1 VGFSRREGL
10 ASPPGSGAKAPRG
23 LKPTLLIFLALLCS
37 SCGYTVAGRGE
48 TLPKTLHT
56 IAIPAF
62 ANITTRYKLSDRMPE
77 AISREFITR
86 TRYRPVSDP
95 NQADAILHGS
105 VNNYTSFP
113 VVFDPTT
120 NRAAA
125 VEVHVILQVSLVER
139 ATGKVLFDRPRLE
152 ISERYEISLDP
163 TQYFEESDNALDR
176 ASTVVARQVVSA
188 ILNAF

>member
-1 VGFSRREGL
+1 MKGL
-10 ASPPGSGAKAPRG
+10 VFGAV
-23 LKPTLLIFLALLCS
+23 LALSAS
-37 SCGYTVAGRGE
+37 SCGYSVAGRGE

-77 AISREFITR
+77 AISREFIAR
-86 TRYRPVSDP
+86 TRYRVIPDV
-95 NQADAILHGS
+95 NQADAVLRGS
-105 VNNYTSFP
+105 INNYTSFP
-113 VVFDPTT
+113 VVFDPAT

-125 VEVHVILQVSLVER
+125 VEVHVVMQLSLVER
-139 ATGKVLFDRPRLE
+139 ASGKVLFDRPRLE
-152 ISERYEISLDP
+152 VSERYEISLDP

-176 ASTVVARQVVSA
+176 ASALAARQVVSA

>member
-1 VGFSRREGL
+1 VKFLR
-10 ASPPGSGAKAPRG
+10 
-23 LKPTLLIFLALLCS
+23 LALSSVLLCAG
-37 SCGYTVAGRGE
+37 CGYSVAGRGE

-62 ANITTRYKLSDRMPE
+62 GNITTRYKLTDRLPE

-86 TRYRPVSDP
+86 TRYRVISHP
-95 NQADAILHGS
+95 NSADAVLTGA
-105 VNNYTSFP
+105 VNNYTSYP
-113 VVFDPTT
+113 VVLDPAT

-125 VEVHVILQVSLVER
+125 VEVHVVMQVKLTER
-139 ATGKVLFDRPRLE
+139 ATGKVLFDRSRLE

-163 TQYFEESDNALDR
+163 TQYFEESDDALDR
-176 ASTVVARQVVSA
+176 ASKVAARQVVSA